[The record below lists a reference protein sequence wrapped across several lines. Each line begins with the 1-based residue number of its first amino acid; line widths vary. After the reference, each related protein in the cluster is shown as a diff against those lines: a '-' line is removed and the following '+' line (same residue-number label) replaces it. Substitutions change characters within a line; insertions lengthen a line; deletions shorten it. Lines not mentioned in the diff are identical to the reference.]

1 MRLYHFTKAEF
12 GLQAIRDR
20 RLKISELGQL
30 NDPFE
35 FLGIALANRYERKI
49 LRQWKESM
57 AKEFGI
63 LCMSGS
69 WQQPLLWSHYADR
82 HCGMCLGFDAADD
95 RFIKVK
101 YVPNRPTLAT
111 FGYRNIAELDDAA
124 FEHMVY
130 SKFDAWVYED
140 EYRSVCGLGERDEA
154 SGLCFV
160 PFSEHL
166 ILREV
171 IVGAHSLVT
180 RAQVADVLRGYDR
193 KINRFKARVGFK
205 KFEVVEQKEQGMWI

>member
-1 MRLYHFTKAEF
+1 MRLYHFVKAEF

-35 FLGIALANRYERKI
+35 FLGVALANRYDRKI
-49 LRQWKESM
+49 MREWKESM

-69 WQQPLLWSHYADR
+69 WQQPLLWSHYGDR
-82 HCGMCLGFDAADD
+82 HCGLCLGFDAADD
-95 RFIKVK
+95 SFVKVS
-101 YVPNRPTLAT
+101 YVSERPALAA
-111 FGYRNIAELDDAA
+111 FGCRDIAELDDAA
-124 FEHMVY
+124 FLHMVY
-130 SKFDAWVYED
+130 SKFDAWAYED
-140 EYRSVCGLGERDEA
+140 EYRSVCGLGERDEV

-160 PFSEHL
+160 PFSEQL

-171 IVGAHSLVT
+171 IVGAYCTVT
-180 RAQVADVLRGYDR
+180 RAQVADAMRGYDGNIR
-193 KINRFKARVGFK
+193 RFKARVGFM
-205 KFEVVEQKEQGMWI
+205 KFEVVENKQSGMWI